1 MKKNSFLFFHFNLFF
16 SSIDED
22 QRKLIIKK
30 CYYPIIYIAKKSN
43 IPINIEASARTLLE
57 IKKIDKKFIKILKEL
72 IIAKKIYFVG
82 SGYNQIISPLVPFE
96 ITSKNLEFGNYY
108 YKKILGIRP
117 ETALINEMAF
127 SETISEIYFDSG
139 YKNIIIDFENLVLS
153 PEDRKNKIPNTFFSN
168 SKKNK
173 INIIYASS
181 YLFQQF
187 QCCIYGDISINKYV
201 HILNK
206 YKNKIDISLPIY
218 SGDAE
223 IFNFRAGRF
232 LAERKKTHDEWARVY
247 ELLDTIT
254 KQTGINFLLISSFKK
269 NKFKNKIYN
278 SSAEAPII
286 VKKQPKYN
294 ISRWAVTGRMD
305 QKINTDCFKIFK
317 NKKKIIQKI
326 GKRNFYER
334 LLDLWAS
341 DFRTHITNK
350 RWKRFDKNLKYML
363 SKIKKEKQEIQINKN
378 NNFNEITTS
387 NNVYFDQEKT
397 LLFINTSKIK
407 IILNLRRGLSIESL
421 AYKSHKFIPIIGTIH
436 SYKTKSIYEGAD
448 FYSGHTTH
456 EIMSKMLKITD
467 LNQVKPKI
475 YEDKSVI
482 KIYSIQNLK
491 YSKIAKTIEI
501 KKNSESVIVN
511 THYKSNKKNIGSV
524 RINNISFLNV
534 NKKKIIYS
542 CNNGGKRNKNYELK
556 KYFDQSLPPTKFVST
571 TSGLGCTDSK
581 LNFLIGKNKIN
592 FKWDNAKNFVLPS
605 LQYKKIKNQK
615 ILRIFFCNQ
624 EYDETSH
631 PIKSSYNFKLEIN
644 SEK

>member
-1 MKKNSFLFFHFNLFF
+1 M
-16 SSIDED
+16 
-22 QRKLIIKK
+22 
-30 CYYPIIYIAKKSN
+30 
-43 IPINIEASARTLLE
+43 
-57 IKKIDKKFIKILKEL
+57 
-72 IIAKKIYFVG
+72 
-82 SGYNQIISPLVPFE
+82 
-96 ITSKNLEFGNYY
+96 
-108 YKKILGIRP
+108 
-117 ETALINEMAF
+117 
-127 SETISEIYFDSG
+127 
-139 YKNIIIDFENLVLS
+139 
-153 PEDRKNKIPNTFFSN
+153 
-168 SKKNK
+168 
-173 INIIYASS
+173 
-181 YLFQQF
+181 
-187 QCCIYGDISINKYV
+187 
-201 HILNK
+201 
-206 YKNKIDISLPIY
+206 
-218 SGDAE
+218 
-223 IFNFRAGRF
+223 
-232 LAERKKTHDEWARVY
+232 
-247 ELLDTIT
+247 
-254 KQTGINFLLISSFKK
+254 
-269 NKFKNKIYN
+269 
-278 SSAEAPII
+278 
-286 VKKQPKYN
+286 
-294 ISRWAVTGRMD
+294 
-305 QKINTDCFKIFK
+305 
-317 NKKKIIQKI
+317 
-326 GKRNFYER
+326 
-334 LLDLWAS
+334 
-341 DFRTHITNK
+341 
-350 RWKRFDKNLKYML
+350 
-363 SKIKKEKQEIQINKN
+363 
-378 NNFNEITTS
+378 
-387 NNVYFDQEKT
+387 
-397 LLFINTSKIK
+397 
-407 IILNLRRGLSIESL
+407 

-644 SEK
+644 SGK